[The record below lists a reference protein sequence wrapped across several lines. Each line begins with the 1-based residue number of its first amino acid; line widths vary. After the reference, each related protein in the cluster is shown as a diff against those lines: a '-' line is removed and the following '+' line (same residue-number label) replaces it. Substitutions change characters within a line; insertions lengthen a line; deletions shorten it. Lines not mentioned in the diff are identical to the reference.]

1 MEEQVRGMGSKCGR
15 KTGGWDRWDMEGSG
29 GTKEGGMGGGG

>member
-1 MEEQVRGMGSKCGR
+1 MKEQVRGMGSKCGS
-15 KTGGWDRWDMEGSG
+15 KTGGWDMEGSG